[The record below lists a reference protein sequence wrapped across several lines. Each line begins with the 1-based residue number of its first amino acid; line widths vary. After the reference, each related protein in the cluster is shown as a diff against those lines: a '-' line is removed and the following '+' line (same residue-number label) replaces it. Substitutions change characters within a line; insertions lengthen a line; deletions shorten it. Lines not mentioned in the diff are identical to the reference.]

1 LNETHTN
8 YMSTVLPA
16 AGKSMERR
24 TARDLI
30 LWGLIILL
38 GESHGYRIVS
48 TTHWHEY
55 STVKHVHEDGHT
67 ARVCGSCRI
76 IVIPQHSKPNR
87 DQVVKAIH
95 LIVETEHKAHGW
107 EKTKTETALPISK
120 VTGHLVKKPVSR
132 ETEDYGSTLQ

>member
-1 LNETHTN
+1 MNETRTGC
-8 YMSTVLPA
+8 MRTVLPA

-38 GESHGYRIVS
+38 GESHGYRVVS
-48 TTHWHEY
+48 TTHWNEY
-55 STVKHVHEDGHT
+55 STVQHVHESGRT

-87 DQVVKAIH
+87 DQVVKAIYI
-95 LIVETEHKAHGW
+95 IVETERKAHGW
-107 EKTKTETALPISK
+107 EKKKTEAPLPISK
-120 VTGHLVKKPVSR
+120 VTGHVIKKPVSR
-132 ETEDYGSTLQ
+132 ET